1 MGLLS
6 FVRYSF
12 ESILRNRRR
21 SLFAIIGIVLALA
34 LITGSSIAVD
44 SSAYGI
50 LRSAI
55 SSVDVDFT
63 AYANIYDSVPDETQ
77 RNEAMA
83 AIESVENIE
92 EAMPFIVLDGLT
104 IVNST
109 GSVYQ
114 NYYGSAYY
122 AFAPEDSHRFLEAS
136 GISGAVPEPGTVA
149 LPKIV
154 TDELSVNIGDNITC
168 SMRKDSGYWDPSNH
182 TWISNVTYLN
192 FTVVVSQIWT
202 QERDEDGDVY
212 YGPTIDNRTVF
223 LNDRW
228 NTPIVF
234 DIESYAS
241 VVNSS
246 VASFS
251 GNYYAVQLNYLIWID
266 RGEVINLADIGGT
279 LRNLEFIQNRLNVM
293 GSGYGTEYAFTVG
306 VSPLYNELA
315 SVSPALEGVKLIFI
329 ALSLPV
335 VALGTYLSVVGVD
348 LGVSMRKREVGI
360 LKSRGASN
368 KQVFFSLIFESIVL
382 GTSAAVLGL
391 VLGIF
396 VSRSLLDVALSFA
409 SGGTTGQTYMT
420 DIRIGQSTIELA
432 VLFGVGLMFLSSYR
446 PFKRVSKT
454 DIAEALHHYSP
465 TILQVD
471 YKPRTDIILLS
482 VSVLSVASVLIG
494 VDWIDSWG
502 WSWITQ
508 LIVGAVLVFGTL
520 IFPVMP
526 FLLSLSVIRLLTRGS
541 RRLYSKFTWLVKG
554 WTKELHYLVEKNI
567 VRNPRRAS
575 NLCVI
580 ISLALAFGLFISVTM
595 ESSMA
600 YEKER
605 VKFQV
610 GSDVKL
616 DAYPRGD
623 SQSGS
628 TSQINL
634 ANLSKLGSISGVDHV
649 AIFERTYLY
658 LDTYGYYSPYIDTTL
673 LDPSTYAEAVR
684 PSDFY
689 FVHSNSDML
698 GLLEENGTVIVT
710 KSYADSYYLFV
721 GDKLRI
727 HAEYTTYDNGTP
739 TTTTWRF
746 SVLVVGVVKALPGL
760 PYSSLFIGTHSLD
773 FIPEQNLTQQLSR
786 VGAFIDIRGDA
797 DGDVVA
803 DSAKSIFDEAGFY
816 ADAYTMEGEIAAL
829 ERDPAFGALADFLYL
844 EYAMSMVI
852 MSVGVGLIIFVAV
865 NDREQELACIMARG
879 SSGSQMRKILMGESL
894 TLMAIG
900 LIVGAIIG
908 VLTSYLFNTLST
920 TESFEEVPRRMV
932 FTYVTWAVVG
942 VSIASILIASLLA
955 TARAGRVKLAEV
967 LRVRGG

>member
-12 ESILRNRRR
+12 ESIFRNTRR
-21 SLFAIIGIVLALA
+21 SLFAIIGIVLAIA
-34 LITGSSIAVD
+34 LIAGSSIAVD

-63 AYANIYDSVPDETQ
+63 ANVNSYNSLPNETQ
-77 RNEAMA
+77 RNAAVA
-83 AIESVENIE
+83 AIESVKNVK
-92 EAMPFIVLDGLT
+92 EAMPFIVFDGLA
-104 IVNST
+104 IANST

-114 NYYGSAYY
+114 GSYGSAYY
-122 AFAPEDSHRFLEAS
+122 AFVPEDSARFLEVS
-136 GISGAVPEPGTVA
+136 NINGVVPEPGTVA
-149 LPKIV
+149 LPKAV
-154 TDELSVNIGDNITC
+154 TDELSVSIGDDITC
-168 SMRKDSGYWDPSNH
+168 SMQKDSGYYDNSNQ
-182 TWISNVTYLN
+182 TWVSNVTYLN
-192 FTVVVSQIWT
+192 VTVVVSQIWT
-202 QERDEDGDVY
+202 QDRDENDDNYFGSSL
-212 YGPTIDNRTVF
+212 DNRTVL
-223 LNDRW
+223 LNGRW
-228 NTPIVF
+228 GTPIVF
-234 DIESYAS
+234 DIASYGS
-241 VVNSS
+241 IVNSS
-246 VASFS
+246 VATFWS
-251 GNYYAVQLNYLIWID
+251 GYYQSQLSYLIWID
-266 RGEVINLADIGGT
+266 RDAVINLANIRGT
-279 LRNLEFIQNRLNVM
+279 LNNLEFMQHRLNAM
-293 GSGYGTEYAFTVG
+293 GYTYGYNVD
-306 VSPLYNELA
+306 VSPLYYQLE
-315 SVSPALEGVKLIFI
+315 SVNPVLEGMKLLFI

-335 VALGTYLSVVGVD
+335 IALGTYLSVVGVD

-368 KQVFFSLIFESIVL
+368 RQVFFSLIFESLVL

-391 VLGIF
+391 VLGVL
-396 VSRSLLDVALSFA
+396 VSRFLLDVALSFT
-409 SGGTTGQTYMT
+409 SGGTTGETSMT
-420 DIRIGQSTIELA
+420 DIKIGLSTIELA

-465 TILQVD
+465 MVMQVD

-482 VSVLSVASVLIG
+482 VSVLSVASVLMG
-494 VDWIDSWG
+494 ADWIGRQG

-508 LIVGAVLVFGTL
+508 LILGAVVIFGVL

-541 RRLYSKFTWLVKG
+541 RRLYAKFTWLVKG

-605 VKFQV
+605 VKFRV
-610 GSDVKL
+610 GSDVML
-616 DAYPRGD
+616 DAYPRGYM
-623 SQSGS
+623 SGDS
-628 TSQINL
+628 TSQVNL
-634 ANLSKLGSISGVDHV
+634 TNLSKLGSISGVEHV
-649 AIFERTYLY
+649 AVFERTYLV
-658 LDTYGYYSPYIDTTL
+658 LDTYGYGEGFDTAL
-673 LDPSTYAEAVR
+673 LDPSAYAETVR

-689 FVHSNSDML
+689 FVHSDSDML
-698 GLLEENGTVIVT
+698 GHLEQNGTVILT
-710 KSYADSYYLFV
+710 KDFADSNYLIV
-721 GDKLRI
+721 GDSLPVRF
-727 HAEYTTYDNGTP
+727 EVTTYSNGMS

-746 SVLVVGVVKALPGL
+746 SVSVVGFVKALPGL
-760 PYSSLFIGTHSLD
+760 TSSSIFIGIHSLD
-773 FIPEQNLTQQLSR
+773 FIPEQNLTQQVFS
-786 VGAFIDIRGDA
+786 VGAFIDISGDA
-797 DGDVVA
+797 DAKAVA
-803 DSAKSIFDEAGFY
+803 NSATSMFGEAGLT
-816 ADAYTMEGEIAAL
+816 ANAYIMEDEIAAL

-844 EYAMSMVI
+844 EYAMSIVI

-865 NDREQELACIMARG
+865 TDREQELACIMARG

-900 LIVGAIIG
+900 LVVGAIIG
-908 VLTSYLFNTLST
+908 LLTSYLFNTLT
-920 TESFEEVPRRMV
+920 TTDSFEVVPRRMV
-932 FTYVTWAVVG
+932 FTYVTWVVVV
-942 VSIASILIASLLA
+942 VSIASLLLASLLA
-955 TARAGRVKLAEV
+955 TARAGRIKLAEV

>member
-21 SLFAIIGIVLALA
+21 SLFAIVGIVLAIA
-34 LITGSSIAVD
+34 LIAGSSIAVD

-63 AYANIYDSVPDETQ
+63 ANVNTYNSMPNETQ
-77 RNEAMA
+77 WNEAVA
-83 AIESVENIE
+83 AIESVKNVQ
-92 EAMPFIVLDGLT
+92 EAMPFIALDGLS
-104 IVNST
+104 IANSA

-114 NYYGSAYY
+114 DFYGSAYY
-122 AFAPEDSHRFLEAS
+122 AFVPEDSARFLEVS
-136 GISGAVPEPGTVA
+136 GIDGVVPDPGTVA
-149 LPKIV
+149 LPKAAA
-154 TDELSVNIGDNITC
+154 DDLSVSIGDYITC
-168 SMRKDSGYWDPSNH
+168 SMQKDSGYYDSSNY
-182 TWISNVTYLN
+182 TWVSNVTYLN
-192 FTVVVSQIWT
+192 VTVVVSQIWT
-202 QERDEDGDVY
+202 QERDENNDIY
-212 YGPTIDNRTVF
+212 YGYGNDNRTVL
-223 LNDRW
+223 LNGRW
-228 NTPIVF
+228 GTPIVF
-234 DIESYAS
+234 DIASYGSIVNQS
-241 VVNSS
+241 VVSFLSS
-246 VASFS
+246 
-251 GNYYAVQLNYLIWID
+251 YYQPQLSYLIWID
-266 RGEVINLADIGGT
+266 RDEVINLANIGGT
-279 LRNLEFIQNRLNVM
+279 LSNLEFIQHRLNAM
-293 GSGYGTEYAFTVG
+293 GYTYGYYVD
-306 VSPLYNELA
+306 VSPLYYELE
-315 SVSPALEGVKLIFI
+315 SVNPVLEGMKLLFI

-335 VALGTYLSVVGVD
+335 IALGTYLSVVGVD

-368 KQVFFSLIFESIVL
+368 RQVFFSLIFESLVL
-382 GTSAAVLGL
+382 GASAAVLGL

-396 VSRSLLDVALSFA
+396 VSRFLLDVALSFT
-409 SGGTTGQTYMT
+409 SGGTTGQTSMT
-420 DIRIGQSTIELA
+420 DIKIAFSTIELA

-465 TILQVD
+465 TVVQVD

-482 VSVLSVASVLIG
+482 VSVLSVASVLMG
-494 VDWIDSWG
+494 ADWIGRQG

-508 LIVGAVLVFGTL
+508 LILGAVVVFGML
-520 IFPVMP
+520 IFPLMP

-605 VKFQV
+605 VKFRV
-610 GSDVKL
+610 GSDVML
-616 DAYPRGD
+616 DATPRGLD
-623 SQSGS
+623 PNGPASPV
-628 TSQINL
+628 
-634 ANLSKLGSISGVDHV
+634 NLSKLSRLESISGVEHV
-649 AIFERTYLY
+649 ARFERTYLVM
-658 LDTYGYYSPYIDTTL
+658 DTSGGFVDTAL
-673 LDPSTYAEAVR
+673 LDPSAYAETVR

-689 FVHSNSDML
+689 FVRSDS
-698 GLLEENGTVIVT
+698 GLLERLDENGTVILT
-710 KSYADSYYLFV
+710 KDFADSNYIIV
-721 GDKLRI
+721 GDSLS
-727 HAEYTTYDNGTP
+727 ANVVVSTLTNGIQTID
-739 TTTTWRF
+739 TWNF
-746 SVLVVGVVKALPGL
+746 KVLVVGIVKALPGL
-760 PYSSLFIGTHSLD
+760 SSSMIFIGIHSLD
-773 FIPEQNLTQQLSR
+773 FIPEQNLTQRLFSA
-786 VGAFIDIRGDA
+786 GAFIDISGGADA
-797 DGDVVA
+797 KVVA
-803 DSAKSIFDEAGFY
+803 DSAESIFDEAGLT
-816 ADAYTMEGEIAAL
+816 ANAYIMEDEIAAL
-829 ERDPAFGALADFLYL
+829 ERDPAFGALTDFLYL
-844 EYAMSMVI
+844 EYAMSIII

-865 NDREQELACIMARG
+865 TDREQELACIMARG

-900 LIVGAIIG
+900 LIVGALIG
-908 VLTSYLFNTLST
+908 LLTSYLFNTLTT
-920 TESFEEVPRRMV
+920 TESFEVVPRRMV
-932 FTYVTWAVVG
+932 FTYVTWTVVG
-942 VSIASILIASLLA
+942 VSIGSLLLASLLA

>member
-1 MGLLS
+1 MGPLS

-21 SLFAIIGIVLALA
+21 SLFAIIGVVLALA

-63 AYANIYDSVPDETQ
+63 TDMSMYNSMPDETE
-77 RNEAMA
+77 RNEAVA
-83 AIESVENIE
+83 AIGAVKNVE
-92 EAMPFIVLDGLT
+92 EAMPFILLDGLT
-104 IVNST
+104 IASAS

-114 NYYGSAYY
+114 SPYGYAYY
-122 AFAPEDSHRFLEAS
+122 AFIPEDSDRLLEAS
-136 GISGAVPEPGTVA
+136 RISGDVPAPGTVG
-149 LPKIV
+149 LPKAV
-154 TDELSVNIGDNITC
+154 TDELSVNIGDVITC
-168 SMRKDSGYWDPSNH
+168 SMRRDSGYYDPLNY
-182 TWISNVTYLN
+182 TWVSNVTYLN
-192 FTVVVSQIWT
+192 ATFVVSQIWT
-202 QERDEDGDVY
+202 QERDEGDDDY
-212 YGPTIDNRTVF
+212 FASTLDNRSVI
-223 LNDRW
+223 LNGRW
-228 NTPIVF
+228 GTPIVF
-234 DIESYAS
+234 DIASYPS
-241 VVNSS
+241 IVNSS
-246 VASFS
+246 VTSFWS
-251 GNYYAVQLNYLIWID
+251 TYYPVQLHYLIWID
-266 RGEVINLADIGGT
+266 RDEVINLANIRGT
-279 LRNLEFIQNRLNVM
+279 LNDLEFMQNRLNAL
-293 GSGYGTEYAFTVG
+293 GTGYGFTVG
-306 VSPLYNELA
+306 VSPLYNKLE
-315 SVSPALEGVKLIFI
+315 SVNPTLEGVKLIFI
-329 ALSLPV
+329 ALSLPMI
-335 VALGTYLSVVGVD
+335 ALGTYLSVVGVD

-368 KQVFFSLIFESIVL
+368 RQVFFSLIFESLVL

-391 VLGIF
+391 VLGVF
-396 VSRSLLDVALSFA
+396 VSRFLVEVALSFT
-409 SGGTTGQTYMT
+409 SGGATGQTSLT
-420 DIRIGQSTIELA
+420 DLKIDLSTIELA

-465 TILQVD
+465 MVVQVD

-482 VSVLSVASVLIG
+482 VSVLSVASVLFGI
-494 VDWIDSWG
+494 DWIGTRG

-508 LIVGAVLVFGTL
+508 LIFGAVVIFGVL

-616 DAYPRGD
+616 DANPRGD
-623 SQSGS
+623 SPSGS
-628 TSQINL
+628 TSQVNL
-634 ANLSKLGSISGVDHV
+634 ANLSRLGSISGVDHV
-649 AIFERTYLY
+649 AIFERTYLF
-658 LDTYGYYSPYIDTTL
+658 LDTYGYYGPYIDTTM
-673 LDPSTYAEAVR
+673 LDPSAYAETVK

-689 FVHSNSDML
+689 FVHSDSDML
-698 GLLEENGTVIVT
+698 GRLEENGTVILT
-710 KSYADSYYLFV
+710 KSFADSYFLLV
-721 GDKLRI
+721 GDTLRV
-727 HAEYTTYDNGTP
+727 HAEYTTYNNGTP

-746 SVLVVGVVKALPGL
+746 SVLVVGMVKALPGL
-760 PYSSLFIGTHSLD
+760 AYSSLFIGIHSLD
-773 FIPEQNLTQQLSR
+773 FIPEQNLTQQISSA
-786 VGAFIDIRGDA
+786 GAFIDVRGDA
-797 DGDVVA
+797 DAGTVA
-803 DSAKSIFDEAGFY
+803 DSAKIIFDEAGFY
-816 ADAYTMEGEIAAL
+816 ANAYTMEGEIAAL

-844 EYAMSMVI
+844 EYAMSIVI

-865 NDREQELACIMARG
+865 TDREQELACIMARG

-908 VLTSYLFNTLST
+908 VLTSYLFNTLTT
-920 TESFEEVPRRMV
+920 TESFEVVPRRMV
-932 FTYVTWAVVG
+932 FTYVTWVVVG
-942 VSIASILIASLLA
+942 VSIGSLLLASLLA

>member
-21 SLFAIIGIVLALA
+21 SLFAIVGIVLAIA
-34 LITGSSIAVD
+34 LIAGSSIAVD

-63 AYANIYDSVPDETQ
+63 ANVNTYYSMSNETQ
-77 RNEAMA
+77 RNAAVA
-83 AIESVENIE
+83 AIESVKNVK
-92 EAMPFIVLDGLT
+92 EAMPFIVFDGLA
-104 IVNST
+104 IANST
-109 GSVYQ
+109 GAVYQ
-114 NYYGSAYY
+114 GSYGSAYY
-122 AFAPEDSHRFLEAS
+122 AFVPEDSARFLEVS
-136 GISGAVPEPGTVA
+136 DINGVVPVPGTVA
-149 LPKIV
+149 LPKAV
-154 TDELSVNIGDNITC
+154 TDELSVNIGDDITC
-168 SMRKDSGYWDPSNH
+168 SMQRDTGYYDSSNY
-182 TWISNVTYLN
+182 TWVSNVTYLN
-192 FTVVVSQIWT
+192 VTVVVSQIWT
-202 QERDEDGDVY
+202 QERDESDDIYSGSSL
-212 YGPTIDNRTVF
+212 DNRNVV
-223 LNDRW
+223 LNGRW
-228 NTPIVF
+228 GTPIVF
-234 DIESYAS
+234 DIAS
-241 VVNSS
+241 HGSIVNSS
-246 VASFS
+246 VATFW
-251 GNYYAVQLNYLIWID
+251 GGYYQSQLSYLIWID
-266 RGEVINLADIGGT
+266 RDAVINLANIRGT
-279 LRNLEFIQNRLNVM
+279 LNNLEFMQHRLNAM
-293 GSGYGTEYAFTVG
+293 GYTYGYNVD
-306 VSPLYNELA
+306 VSPLYYKLE
-315 SVSPALEGVKLIFI
+315 SVNPVLEGMKLLFI

-335 VALGTYLSVVGVD
+335 IALGTYLSVVGVD

-368 KQVFFSLIFESIVL
+368 RQVFFSLIFESLVL

-391 VLGIF
+391 VLGVF
-396 VSRSLLDVALSFA
+396 VSRFLLDVALSFT
-409 SGGTTGQTYMT
+409 SGGTTGQTSMT
-420 DIRIGQSTIELA
+420 DIKIGLSTIELA

-465 TILQVD
+465 MVMQVD

-482 VSVLSVASVLIG
+482 VSVLSVASVLMG
-494 VDWIDSWG
+494 ADWIGRQG

-508 LIVGAVLVFGTL
+508 LILGAVVIFGML

-541 RRLYSKFTWLVKG
+541 RRLYAKFTWLVKS

-605 VKFQV
+605 VKFRV
-610 GSDVKL
+610 GSDVML
-616 DAYPRGD
+616 DAYPRGYD
-623 SQSGS
+623 PGDS
-628 TSQINL
+628 TSQVNL
-634 ANLSKLGSISGVDHV
+634 TNLSKLGSISGVEHV
-649 AIFERTYLY
+649 AVFERTYIM
-658 LDTYGYYSPYIDTTL
+658 LDTYGYGWYIDTAI
-673 LDPSTYAEAVR
+673 LDPSAYAETVR

-689 FVHSNSDML
+689 FVHSDSDML
-698 GLLEENGTVIVT
+698 DRLEQNGTVILT
-710 KSYADSYYLFV
+710 KDFADSNYLIV
-721 GDKLRI
+721 GDSLPVRF
-727 HAEYTTYDNGTP
+727 EVTTYSNGTSM
-739 TTTTWRF
+739 TTTWRF
-746 SVLVVGVVKALPGL
+746 SVLVVGIVKALPGL
-760 PYSSLFIGTHSLD
+760 TSSSIFIGVHSLD
-773 FIPEQNLTQQLSR
+773 FIPEQNLTQQVSS
-786 VGAFIDIRGDA
+786 VGAFIDISGDTDA
-797 DGDVVA
+797 KVVA
-803 DSAKSIFDEAGFY
+803 NSAKSIFDEAGLT
-816 ADAYTMEGEIAAL
+816 ANAYTMEDEIAAL

-844 EYAMSMVI
+844 EYAMSIVI

-865 NDREQELACIMARG
+865 TDREQELACIMARG

-900 LIVGAIIG
+900 LIVGALIG
-908 VLTSYLFNTLST
+908 LLTSYLFNTLTT
-920 TESFEEVPRRMV
+920 TESFEVVPRRMV
-932 FTYVTWAVVG
+932 FTYVTWVVVG
-942 VSIASILIASLLA
+942 VSIASLLLASLLA

>member
-12 ESILRNRRR
+12 ESIFRNTRR
-21 SLFAIIGIVLALA
+21 SLFAIIGIVLAIA
-34 LITGSSIAVD
+34 LIAGSSIAVD

-63 AYANIYDSVPDETQ
+63 ANVNSYNSLPNETQ
-77 RNEAMA
+77 RNAAVA
-83 AIESVENIE
+83 AIESVKNVK
-92 EAMPFIVLDGLT
+92 EAMPFIVFDGLA
-104 IVNST
+104 IANPT

-114 NYYGSAYY
+114 GSYGSAYY
-122 AFAPEDSHRFLEAS
+122 AFIPEDSARFLEVS
-136 GISGAVPEPGTVA
+136 NINGVVPEPGTVA
-149 LPKIV
+149 LPKAV
-154 TDELSVNIGDNITC
+154 TDELSVSIGDDITC
-168 SMRKDSGYWDPSNH
+168 SMQKDSGYYDNSNQ
-182 TWISNVTYLN
+182 TWVSNVTYLN
-192 FTVVVSQIWT
+192 VTVVVSQIWT
-202 QERDEDGDVY
+202 QDRDENDDNYFGSSL
-212 YGPTIDNRTVF
+212 DNRTVL
-223 LNDRW
+223 LNGRW
-228 NTPIVF
+228 GTPIVF
-234 DIESYAS
+234 DIASYGS
-241 VVNSS
+241 IVNSS
-246 VASFS
+246 VATFWS
-251 GNYYAVQLNYLIWID
+251 GYYQSQLSYLIWID
-266 RGEVINLADIGGT
+266 RDAVINLANIRGT
-279 LRNLEFIQNRLNVM
+279 LNNLQFIQHRLNAM
-293 GSGYGTEYAFTVG
+293 GYTYGYNVD
-306 VSPLYNELA
+306 VSPLYYQLE
-315 SVSPALEGVKLIFI
+315 SVNPVLEGMKLLFI

-335 VALGTYLSVVGVD
+335 IALGTYLSVVGVD

-368 KQVFFSLIFESIVL
+368 RQVFFSLIFESLVL

-391 VLGIF
+391 VLGVL
-396 VSRSLLDVALSFA
+396 VSRFLLDVALSFT
-409 SGGTTGQTYMT
+409 SGGTTGETSMT
-420 DIRIGQSTIELA
+420 DIKIGLSTIELA

-465 TILQVD
+465 MVMQVD

-482 VSVLSVASVLIG
+482 VSVLSVASVLMG
-494 VDWIDSWG
+494 ADWIGRQG

-508 LIVGAVLVFGTL
+508 LILGAVVIFGVL

-541 RRLYSKFTWLVKG
+541 RRLYAKFTWLVKG

-605 VKFQV
+605 VKFRV
-610 GSDVKL
+610 GSDVML
-616 DAYPRGD
+616 DAYPRGYM
-623 SQSGS
+623 SGDS
-628 TSQINL
+628 TSQVNL
-634 ANLSKLGSISGVDHV
+634 TNLSKLGSISGVEHV
-649 AIFERTYLY
+649 AVFERTYLV
-658 LDTYGYYSPYIDTTL
+658 LDTYGYGEGFDTAL
-673 LDPSTYAEAVR
+673 LDPSAYAETVR

-689 FVHSNSDML
+689 FVHSDSDML
-698 GLLEENGTVIVT
+698 GHLEQNGTVILT
-710 KSYADSYYLFV
+710 KDFADSNYLIV
-721 GDKLRI
+721 GDSLPVRF
-727 HAEYTTYDNGTP
+727 EVTTYSNGMS

-746 SVLVVGVVKALPGL
+746 SVSVVGFVKALPGL
-760 PYSSLFIGTHSLD
+760 TSSSIFIGIHSLD
-773 FIPEQNLTQQLSR
+773 FIPEQNLTQQVFS
-786 VGAFIDIRGDA
+786 VGAFIDISGDA
-797 DGDVVA
+797 DAKAVA
-803 DSAKSIFDEAGFY
+803 NSATSMFGEAGLT
-816 ADAYTMEGEIAAL
+816 ANAYIMEDEIAAL

-844 EYAMSMVI
+844 EYAMSIVI

-865 NDREQELACIMARG
+865 TDREQELACIMARG

-900 LIVGAIIG
+900 LVVGAIIG
-908 VLTSYLFNTLST
+908 LLTSYLFNTLT
-920 TESFEEVPRRMV
+920 TTDSFEVVPRRMV
-932 FTYVTWAVVG
+932 FTYVTWVVVV
-942 VSIASILIASLLA
+942 VSIASLLLASLLA
-955 TARAGRVKLAEV
+955 TARAGRIKLAEV

>member
-21 SLFAIIGIVLALA
+21 SLFAIVGIVLAIA
-34 LITGSSIAVD
+34 LIAGSSIAVD

-63 AYANIYDSVPDETQ
+63 ANVNTYNSMPDETQ
-77 RNEAMA
+77 RNAAVA
-83 AIESVENIE
+83 AIESVKNVK
-92 EAMPFIVLDGLT
+92 EAMPFIVFDGLT
-104 IVNST
+104 IANST

-114 NYYGSAYY
+114 SAYGSAYY
-122 AFAPEDSHRFLEAS
+122 AFVPEDSARFLEVS
-136 GISGAVPEPGTVA
+136 NINGVVPEPGTVA
-149 LPKIV
+149 LPKVV
-154 TDELSVNIGDNITC
+154 TDELSVSIGDDITC
-168 SMRKDSGYWDPSNH
+168 SMQKDSGYYDPLNY
-182 TWISNVTYLN
+182 TWVSNVTYLN
-192 FTVVVSQIWT
+192 VTVVVSQIWT
-202 QERDEDGDVY
+202 QERDESDDIYFGSSL
-212 YGPTIDNRTVF
+212 DNRTVL
-223 LNDRW
+223 LNGRW
-228 NTPIVF
+228 GTPIVF
-234 DIESYAS
+234 DIASYGS
-241 VVNSS
+241 IVNSS
-246 VASFS
+246 VTSFWS
-251 GNYYAVQLNYLIWID
+251 GYYQPQLSYLIWID
-266 RGEVINLADIGGT
+266 RDEVINLANIRGT
-279 LRNLEFIQNRLNVM
+279 LNNLEFIQHRLNAM
-293 GSGYGTEYAFTVG
+293 GYTYGYYVD
-306 VSPLYNELA
+306 VSPLSYELEN
-315 SVSPALEGVKLIFI
+315 VNPVLEGMKLLFI

-335 VALGTYLSVVGVD
+335 IALGTYLSLVGVD

-368 KQVFFSLIFESIVL
+368 RQVFFSLIFESFVL

-391 VLGIF
+391 VLGVL
-396 VSRSLLDVALSFA
+396 VSRFLLDVTLSFT
-409 SGGTTGQTYMT
+409 SGGTTGQTSMT
-420 DIRIGQSTIELA
+420 DIKIGLSTIELA

-465 TILQVD
+465 MVMQVD

-482 VSVLSVASVLIG
+482 VSVLSVASVLMG
-494 VDWIDSWG
+494 ADWIGRQG

-508 LIVGAVLVFGTL
+508 LILGAVVIFGML

-541 RRLYSKFTWLVKG
+541 RRLYAKFTWLVKG

-605 VKFQV
+605 VKFRV
-610 GSDVKL
+610 GSDVML
-616 DAYPRGD
+616 DAYPRGYNPG
-623 SQSGS
+623 GS
-628 TSQINL
+628 TSQVNL
-634 ANLSKLGSISGVDHV
+634 TNLSKLGSISGVEHV
-649 AIFERTYLY
+649 AVFERTYLI
-658 LDTYGYYSPYIDTTL
+658 LDTYGYGSYIDTAL
-673 LDPSTYAEAVR
+673 LDPSAYAETVR

-689 FVHSNSDML
+689 FVHSDSDML
-698 GLLEENGTVIVT
+698 GRLEQNGTVILT
-710 KSYADSYYLFV
+710 KDFADSNFLIV
-721 GDKLRI
+721 GDSVPARF
-727 HAEYTTYDNGTP
+727 EVTTYINGTS

-746 SVLVVGVVKALPGL
+746 SVLVVGIVKALPGL
-760 PYSSLFIGTHSLD
+760 TSSSIFIDIHSLD
-773 FIPEQNLTQQLSR
+773 FTPEENLTQQLFSA
-786 VGAFIDIRGDA
+786 GAFIDISGDA
-797 DGDVVA
+797 DAKAVA
-803 DSAKSIFDEAGFY
+803 NSATSIFGEAGLS
-816 ADAYTMEGEIAAL
+816 ANAYTMEDEIAAL
-829 ERDPAFGALADFLYL
+829 GRDPAFGALADFLYL
-844 EYAMSMVI
+844 EYAMSIVI

-865 NDREQELACIMARG
+865 TDREQELACIMARG

-900 LIVGAIIG
+900 LIVGALIG
-908 VLTSYLFNTLST
+908 LLTSYLFNTLTT
-920 TESFEEVPRRMV
+920 TESFEVVPRRMV
-932 FTYVTWAVVG
+932 FTYVTWVVVV
-942 VSIASILIASLLA
+942 VSIASLLLASLLA

>member
-21 SLFAIIGIVLALA
+21 SLFAIVGIVLAIA
-34 LITGSSIAVD
+34 LIAGSSIAVD

-63 AYANIYDSVPDETQ
+63 ANVNTYYSMSNETQ
-77 RNEAMA
+77 RNAAVA
-83 AIESVENIE
+83 AIESVKNVK
-92 EAMPFIVLDGLT
+92 EAMPFIVFDGLA
-104 IVNST
+104 IANST
-109 GSVYQ
+109 GAVYQ
-114 NYYGSAYY
+114 GSYGSAYY
-122 AFAPEDSHRFLEAS
+122 AFVPEDSARFLEVS
-136 GISGAVPEPGTVA
+136 DINGVVPEPGTVA
-149 LPKIV
+149 LPKAV
-154 TDELSVNIGDNITC
+154 TDELSVNIGDDITC
-168 SMRKDSGYWDPSNH
+168 SMQRDTGYYDSSNY
-182 TWISNVTYLN
+182 TWVSNVTYLN
-192 FTVVVSQIWT
+192 VTVVVSQIWT
-202 QERDEDGDVY
+202 QERDESDDIYSGSSL
-212 YGPTIDNRTVF
+212 DNRNVV
-223 LNDRW
+223 LNGRW
-228 NTPIVF
+228 GTPIVF
-234 DIESYAS
+234 DIAS
-241 VVNSS
+241 HGSIVNSS
-246 VASFS
+246 VATFW
-251 GNYYAVQLNYLIWID
+251 GGYYQSQLSYLIWID
-266 RGEVINLADIGGT
+266 RDAVINLANIRGT
-279 LRNLEFIQNRLNVM
+279 LNNLEFMQHRLNAM
-293 GSGYGTEYAFTVG
+293 GYTYGYNVD
-306 VSPLYNELA
+306 VSPLYYKLE
-315 SVSPALEGVKLIFI
+315 SVNPVLEGMKLLFI

-335 VALGTYLSVVGVD
+335 IALGTYLSVVGVD

-368 KQVFFSLIFESIVL
+368 RQVFFSLIFESLVL

-391 VLGIF
+391 VLGVF
-396 VSRSLLDVALSFA
+396 VSRFLLDVALSFT
-409 SGGTTGQTYMT
+409 SGGTTGQTSMT
-420 DIRIGQSTIELA
+420 DIKIGLSTIELA

-465 TILQVD
+465 MVMQVD

-482 VSVLSVASVLIG
+482 VSVLSVASVLMG
-494 VDWIDSWG
+494 ADWIGRQG

-508 LIVGAVLVFGTL
+508 LILGAVVIFGML

-541 RRLYSKFTWLVKG
+541 RRLYAKFTWLVKS

-605 VKFQV
+605 VKFRV
-610 GSDVKL
+610 GSDVML
-616 DAYPRGD
+616 DAYPRGYD
-623 SQSGS
+623 PGDS
-628 TSQINL
+628 TSQVNL
-634 ANLSKLGSISGVDHV
+634 TNLSKLGSISGVEHV
-649 AIFERTYLY
+649 AVFERTYIM
-658 LDTYGYYSPYIDTTL
+658 LDTYGYGWYIDTAI
-673 LDPSTYAEAVR
+673 LDPSAYAETVR

-689 FVHSNSDML
+689 FVHSDSDML
-698 GLLEENGTVIVT
+698 DRLEQNGTVILT
-710 KSYADSYYLFV
+710 KDFADSNYLIV
-721 GDKLRI
+721 GDSLPVRF
-727 HAEYTTYDNGTP
+727 EVTTYSNGTSM
-739 TTTTWRF
+739 TTTWRF
-746 SVLVVGVVKALPGL
+746 SVLVVGIVKALPGL
-760 PYSSLFIGTHSLD
+760 TSSSIFIGVHSLD
-773 FIPEQNLTQQLSR
+773 FIPEQTLTQQVSS
-786 VGAFIDIRGDA
+786 VGAFIDISGDA
-797 DGDVVA
+797 DAKVVA
-803 DSAKSIFDEAGFY
+803 NSAKSIFDEAGLT
-816 ADAYTMEGEIAAL
+816 ANAYTMEDEIAAL

-844 EYAMSMVI
+844 EYAMSIVI

-865 NDREQELACIMARG
+865 TDREQELACIMARG

-900 LIVGAIIG
+900 LIVGALIG
-908 VLTSYLFNTLST
+908 LLTSYLFNTLTT
-920 TESFEEVPRRMV
+920 TESFEVVPRRMV
-932 FTYVTWAVVG
+932 FTYVTWVVVG
-942 VSIASILIASLLA
+942 VSIASLLLASLLA

>member
-1 MGLLS
+1 VGLLS

-21 SLFAIIGIVLALA
+21 SLFAIVGIVLAIA
-34 LITGSSIAVD
+34 LIAGSSIAVD

-63 AYANIYDSVPDETQ
+63 ATVSTYNSMPDETQ
-77 RNEAMA
+77 RNAALA
-83 AIESVENIE
+83 AIESVKNVE
-92 EAMPFIVLDGLT
+92 EAMPFIVFDGLA

-114 NYYGSAYY
+114 NAYGSAYY
-122 AFAPEDSHRFLEAS
+122 AFVPEDSARFLEVS
-136 GISGAVPEPGTVA
+136 KIDGVVPEPGTVA
-149 LPKIV
+149 LPKAV
-154 TDELSVNIGDNITC
+154 TDDLSVSIGDDITC
-168 SMRKDSGYWDPSNH
+168 SIQKDSGYYDYLNY
-182 TWISNVTYLN
+182 TWVSNVTYLN
-192 FTVVVSQIWT
+192 ATFVVSQIWT
-202 QERDEDGDVY
+202 QEREENEDIYFGSSF
-212 YGPTIDNRTVF
+212 DNRTVV
-223 LNDRW
+223 LNDRGG
-228 NTPIVF
+228 TPIVF
-234 DIESYAS
+234 GIASYGS

-246 VASFS
+246 VASFWS
-251 GNYYAVQLNYLIWID
+251 DYYQPQLSYLIWID
-266 RGEVINLADIGGT
+266 RDQVINLANIGGT
-279 LRNLEFIQNRLNVM
+279 LKNLEFIQHRLNAM
-293 GSGYGTEYAFTVG
+293 GYTYGYYVD
-306 VSPLYNELA
+306 VSPLFYKLA
-315 SVSPALEGVKLIFI
+315 DVNPVLEGMKLLFI

-335 VALGTYLSVVGVD
+335 IALGTYLSVVGVD

-368 KQVFFSLIFESIVL
+368 RQVFFSLIFESLVL

-391 VLGIF
+391 ALGVF
-396 VSRSLLDVALSFA
+396 VSRFLLDVALSFT
-409 SGGTTGQTYMT
+409 SGGATGQTSIT
-420 DIRIGQSTIELA
+420 DIKIDFSTIELA

-465 TILQVD
+465 MVMQVD
-471 YKPRTDIILLS
+471 YKPRTDVILLS
-482 VSVLSVASVLIG
+482 VSVLSVASVLVG
-494 VDWIDSWG
+494 TDWIGRQG

-508 LIVGAVLVFGTL
+508 LILGAVVVFGTL
-520 IFPVMP
+520 AFPMMP

-541 RRLYSKFTWLVKG
+541 RKLYAKFTWLVKG

-605 VKFQV
+605 VKFRV
-610 GSDVKL
+610 GSDVML
-616 DAYPRGD
+616 DAYLRGTYPGD
-623 SQSGS
+623 S
-628 TSQINL
+628 TSQV
-634 ANLSKLGSISGVDHV
+634 NLSKLSKLDTISGAEHV
-649 AIFERTYLY
+649 ARFERTYLVM
-658 LDTYGYYSPYIDTTL
+658 DTYNYGSYIDTAL
-673 LDPSTYAEAVR
+673 LDPSAYAETVR

-689 FVHSNSDML
+689 FVHSDSDML
-698 GLLEENGTVIVT
+698 ERLEENGTVILT
-710 KSYADSYYLFV
+710 KNFADSNYMIV
-721 GDKLRI
+721 GDSLSAHVVI
-727 HAEYTTYDNGTP
+727 STFTNGTQ
-739 TTTTWRF
+739 TIDTWSFR
-746 SVLVVGVVKALPGL
+746 VLVVGIVKALPGL
-760 PYSSLFIGTHSLD
+760 SSSSIFIGIHSLD
-773 FIPEQNLTQQLSR
+773 FIPEQNLTQQFFSA
-786 VGAFIDIRGDA
+786 GAFIDIGGGADA
-797 DGDVVA
+797 KVVA
-803 DSAKSIFDEAGFY
+803 SSAKSIFDEAGLT
-816 ADAYTMEGEIAAL
+816 ANAYIMEDEIAAL

-844 EYAMSMVI
+844 EYAMSIII

-865 NDREQELACIMARG
+865 TDREQELACIMARG

-908 VLTSYLFNTLST
+908 LLTSYLFNTLST
-920 TESFEEVPRRMV
+920 TASFEAVPRRMV
-932 FTYVTWAVVG
+932 FTYVTWIVVG
-942 VSIASILIASLLA
+942 VSIGSLLLASLLA

>member
-21 SLFAIIGIVLALA
+21 SLFAIVGIVLAIA
-34 LITGSSIAVD
+34 LIAGSSIAVD

-63 AYANIYDSVPDETQ
+63 ANVNTYYSMSNETQ
-77 RNEAMA
+77 RNAAVA
-83 AIESVENIE
+83 AIESVKNVK
-92 EAMPFIVLDGLT
+92 EAMPFIVFDGLA
-104 IVNST
+104 IANST
-109 GSVYQ
+109 GAVYQ
-114 NYYGSAYY
+114 GSYGSAYY
-122 AFAPEDSHRFLEAS
+122 AFVPEDSARFLEVS
-136 GISGAVPEPGTVA
+136 DINGVVPVPGTVA
-149 LPKIV
+149 LPKAV
-154 TDELSVNIGDNITC
+154 TDELSVNIGDDITC
-168 SMRKDSGYWDPSNH
+168 SMQRDTGYYDSSNY
-182 TWISNVTYLN
+182 TWVSNVTYLN
-192 FTVVVSQIWT
+192 VTVVVSQIWT
-202 QERDEDGDVY
+202 QERDESDDIYSGSSL
-212 YGPTIDNRTVF
+212 DNRNVV
-223 LNDRW
+223 LNGRW
-228 NTPIVF
+228 GTPIVF
-234 DIESYAS
+234 DIAS
-241 VVNSS
+241 HGSIVNSS
-246 VASFS
+246 VATFW
-251 GNYYAVQLNYLIWID
+251 GGYYQSQLSYLIWID
-266 RGEVINLADIGGT
+266 RDAVINLANIRGT
-279 LRNLEFIQNRLNVM
+279 LNNLEFMQHRLNAM
-293 GSGYGTEYAFTVG
+293 GYTYGYNVD
-306 VSPLYNELA
+306 VSPLYYKLE
-315 SVSPALEGVKLIFI
+315 SVNPVLEGMKLLFI

-335 VALGTYLSVVGVD
+335 IALKTYLSVVGVD

-368 KQVFFSLIFESIVL
+368 RQVFFSLIFESLVL

-391 VLGIF
+391 VLGVF
-396 VSRSLLDVALSFA
+396 VSRFLLDVALSFT
-409 SGGTTGQTYMT
+409 SGGTTGQTSMT
-420 DIRIGQSTIELA
+420 DIKIGLSTIELA

-465 TILQVD
+465 MVMQVD

-482 VSVLSVASVLIG
+482 VSVLSVASVLMG
-494 VDWIDSWG
+494 ADWIGRQG

-508 LIVGAVLVFGTL
+508 LILGAVVIFGML

-541 RRLYSKFTWLVKG
+541 RRLYAKFTWLVKS

-605 VKFQV
+605 VKFRV
-610 GSDVKL
+610 GSDVML
-616 DAYPRGD
+616 DAYPRGYD
-623 SQSGS
+623 PGDS
-628 TSQINL
+628 TSQVNL
-634 ANLSKLGSISGVDHV
+634 TNLSKLGSISGVEHV
-649 AIFERTYLY
+649 AVFERTYIM
-658 LDTYGYYSPYIDTTL
+658 LDTYGYGWYIDTAI
-673 LDPSTYAEAVR
+673 LDPSAYAETVR

-689 FVHSNSDML
+689 FVHSDSDML
-698 GLLEENGTVIVT
+698 DRLEQNGTVILT
-710 KSYADSYYLFV
+710 KDFADSNYLIV
-721 GDKLRI
+721 GDSLPVRF
-727 HAEYTTYDNGTP
+727 EVTTYSNGTSM
-739 TTTTWRF
+739 TTTWRF
-746 SVLVVGVVKALPGL
+746 SVLVVGIVKALPGL
-760 PYSSLFIGTHSLD
+760 TSSSIFIGVHSLD
-773 FIPEQNLTQQLSR
+773 FIPEQNLTQQVSS
-786 VGAFIDIRGDA
+786 VGAFIDISGDTDA
-797 DGDVVA
+797 KVVA
-803 DSAKSIFDEAGFY
+803 NSAKSIFDEAGLT
-816 ADAYTMEGEIAAL
+816 ANAYTMEDEIAAL

-844 EYAMSMVI
+844 EYAMSIVI

-865 NDREQELACIMARG
+865 TDREQELACIMARG

-900 LIVGAIIG
+900 LIVGALIG
-908 VLTSYLFNTLST
+908 LLTSYLFNTLTT
-920 TESFEEVPRRMV
+920 TESFEVVPRRMV
-932 FTYVTWAVVG
+932 FTYVTWVVVG
-942 VSIASILIASLLA
+942 VSIASLLLASLLA

>member
-12 ESILRNRRR
+12 GSILRNRRR
-21 SLFAIIGIVLALA
+21 SLFAIVGIVLAIA
-34 LITGSSIAVD
+34 LIAGSSIAVD

-63 AYANIYDSVPDETQ
+63 ANVNSYNSMPNETQ
-77 RNEAMA
+77 RNAAVA
-83 AIESVENIE
+83 AIETVKNVK
-92 EAMPFIVLDGLT
+92 EAMPFIVFDGLA
-104 IVNST
+104 IANSA

-114 NYYGSAYY
+114 GSYGSAYY
-122 AFAPEDSHRFLEAS
+122 AFVPEDSARFLEVS
-136 GISGAVPEPGTVA
+136 GIDGVVPEPGTVA
-149 LPKIV
+149 LPKAV
-154 TDELSVNIGDNITC
+154 TDELSVSIGDGITF
-168 SMRKDSGYWDPSNH
+168 SMQKDSGYYDDLNY
-182 TWISNVTYLN
+182 TWVSNVTYLN
-192 FTVVVSQIWT
+192 VTVVVSQIWT
-202 QERDEDGDVY
+202 QERDENEDIY
-212 YGPTIDNRTVF
+212 YGSSLDNRTVV
-223 LNDRW
+223 LNGRW
-228 NTPIVF
+228 GTPIVF
-234 DIESYAS
+234 DIASYGS
-241 VVNSS
+241 IVNSS
-246 VASFS
+246 VTSFWS
-251 GNYYAVQLNYLIWID
+251 GYYQPQLSYLIWID
-266 RGEVINLADIGGT
+266 RDEVINLANIRGT
-279 LRNLEFIQNRLNVM
+279 LNNLQFIQHRLNAM
-293 GSGYGTEYAFTVG
+293 GYTHGYYVD
-306 VSPLYNELA
+306 VSPLYYR
-315 SVSPALEGVKLIFI
+315 LENVNPVLEVMKLLFI

-335 VALGTYLSVVGVD
+335 IALGTYLSVVGVD
-348 LGVSMRKREVGI
+348 LGVSTRKREVGI

-368 KQVFFSLIFESIVL
+368 RQVFFSLIFESLVL

-391 VLGIF
+391 VLGVF
-396 VSRSLLDVALSFA
+396 VSRFLLDAALSFT
-409 SGGTTGQTYMT
+409 SGGTTGQTSMT
-420 DIRIGQSTIELA
+420 DIKIGLSTIELA

-446 PFKRVSKT
+446 PFKRVSKM

-465 TILQVD
+465 MVMQVD

-482 VSVLSVASVLIG
+482 VSVLSVASVLMGAEWIG
-494 VDWIDSWG
+494 RQG

-508 LIVGAVLVFGTL
+508 LILGAVVIFGML

-541 RRLYSKFTWLVKG
+541 RRLYAKFTWLVKG

-605 VKFQV
+605 VKFRV
-610 GSDVKL
+610 GSDVML
-616 DAYPRGD
+616 DAYPRGSSPD
-623 SQSGS
+623 GSSSQVNM
-628 TSQINL
+628 T
-634 ANLSKLGSISGVDHV
+634 NLSKLESISGVEHV
-649 AIFERTYLY
+649 AVFERIYLT
-658 LDTYGYYSPYIDTTL
+658 LNTYGYGSYIDTAL
-673 LDPSTYAEAVR
+673 FDPSAYAETVR

-689 FVHSNSDML
+689 FVHSDSDML
-698 GLLEENGTVIVT
+698 GRLEQNGTVILT
-710 KSYADSYYLFV
+710 KDFAGSNFLIV
-721 GDKLRI
+721 GDSVQALF
-727 HAEYTTYDNGTP
+727 EVTTYINGTS

-746 SVLVVGVVKALPGL
+746 SVLVVGIVKALPGL
-760 PYSSLFIGTHSLD
+760 TSSSIFIGVHSLD
-773 FIPEQNLTQQLSR
+773 FIPEQNLTQQLSG

-797 DGDVVA
+797 DAEVVA
-803 DSAKSIFDEAGFY
+803 NSAKSIFDEAGLY
-816 ADAYTMEGEIAAL
+816 ANAYTMEDEIAGL

-844 EYAMSMVI
+844 EYAMSIAI

-865 NDREQELACIMARG
+865 TDREQELACIMARG

-900 LIVGAIIG
+900 LIVGALIG
-908 VLTSYLFNTLST
+908 LLTSYMFNTLTT
-920 TESFEEVPRRMV
+920 TESFEVVPRRMV
-932 FTYVTWAVVG
+932 FTYVTWVVVG
-942 VSIASILIASLLA
+942 ISIASLLLASLLA